1 MPRLSL
7 SKSGSAEHRAGTA
20 RCRRTL
26 SASTLRAMSTS
37 IFQMNGGGS
46 SKGSEIPN
54 CEIGDSQFES
64 SRPVSVPGHHR
75 APLHSTDSHNSLG
88 ELDNGMN
95 DSTVTEKKEENIWAD
110 RMHTV
115 KEQQRIID

>member
-26 SASTLRAMSTS
+26 SASTLRAMSKS
-37 IFQMNGGGS
+37 ILQMNGGGS
-46 SKGSEIPN
+46 SKGSEISN

-64 SRPVSVPGHHR
+64 SRSVSVSGHHR

-88 ELDNGMN
+88 EFDNGMN

-115 KEQQRIID
+115 KEQQRSIG